1 MSDRTRGGPPLNG
14 TGRVPTKDPTAPVA
28 SIATTNASKDSRR
41 APRSMR
47 NGLYGSGWC
56 DGFRAGAADA
66 LRQAGR
72 RLPLEAWLV
81 VEQLAD
87 EYAMA
92 EVS

>member
-1 MSDRTRGGPPLNG
+1 
-14 TGRVPTKDPTAPVA
+14 
-28 SIATTNASKDSRR
+28 
-41 APRSMR
+41 MR